1 MGALHRGHLTLVEKA
16 LEQSKRVGVSIFI
29 NKRQFNS
36 QEDYEKYPRHVE
48 EDLALLASLNPDFVF
63 LPNEEDLF
71 RDVLFPVFDLHPLDT
86 LLEGRF
92 RPGHF
97 QGVAEVLWTFFD
109 LLKPTRV
116 FMGQKDLQQCAVV
129 QRLIHRHFPQIAF
142 TMVPTVRDSRGLAL
156 SSRNERLSEK
166 AKAQAGFIAQSLLVT
181 AESLRY
187 QEWETLREHL
197 KQLIYQQGFEPEY
210 IELVSFP
217 DFETMAGYDCS
228 KIQAVCLAYYA
239 EGIRLIDNALV
250 PGPAIASLFY

>member
-1 MGALHRGHLTLVEKA
+1 MGALHQGHLSLIEKA
-16 LEQSKRVGVSIFI
+16 LEQSGQVGVSIFI

-48 EDLALLASLNPDFVF
+48 KDLALLEPLNPDFVF
-63 LPNEEDLF
+63 LPREEDLF
-71 RDVLFPVFDLHPLDT
+71 RDFKFPVFDLHPLDT

-97 QGVAEVLWTFFD
+97 KGVAEVLWAFFE
-109 LLKPTRV
+109 LLQPAQV

-129 QRLIHRHFPQIAF
+129 QRLLHRHFPQIAF
-142 TMVPTVRDSRGLAL
+142 VMVPTVRDSRGLAY

-166 AKAQAGFIAQSLLVT
+166 AKAQAGLIARSLLYT
-181 AESLRY
+181 AENLRY
-187 QEWETLREHL
+187 QDWETLKEGLMQQINR
-197 KQLIYQQGFEPEY
+197 QGFEPEY
-210 IELVSFP
+210 IELVSYP
-217 DFETMAGYDCS
+217 DFEAMTTYDCS

-250 PGPAIASLFY
+250 PGPAVAALFS